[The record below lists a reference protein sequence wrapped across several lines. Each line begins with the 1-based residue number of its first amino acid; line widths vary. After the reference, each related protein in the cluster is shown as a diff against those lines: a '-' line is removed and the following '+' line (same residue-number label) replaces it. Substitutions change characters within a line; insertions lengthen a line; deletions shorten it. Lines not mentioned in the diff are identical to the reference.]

1 MIKTISLPVPV
12 KWGTKGIQAGLSHTT
27 RVDDTGNSNSFKSG
41 VDWDGRGELGHKARA
56 GGYTET

>member
-12 KWGTKGIQAGLSHTT
+12 KWGTKGIQAGLSHTS

-41 VDWDGRGELGHKARA
+41 VDWDGQGE
-56 GGYTET
+56 